1 MEVNVLALK
10 VRLAPRL
17 ALLFLAAGLVPL
29 GVTLLVLVPHGEDA
43 LRTSA
48 KLLHQSELEGLRAR
62 VDGALDELM
71 GDVRIVS
78 TAHAD
83 RSGRGRAARAAALPP
98 RQAPGSHHR
107 DASSSTARSCRGCRP
122 TIARS

>member
-1 MEVNVLALK
+1 M
-10 VRLAPRL
+10 
-17 ALLFLAAGLVPL
+17 PL

-78 TAHAD
+78 TAHASASD
-83 RSGRGRAARAAALPP
+83 ELERRARL
-98 RQAPGSHHR
+98 RFLLDKHQEV
-107 DASSSTARSCRGCRP
+107 
-122 TIARS
+122 TIATLFVDGQKLTDAQAYRPQSGHGRRSRGA

>member
-1 MEVNVLALK
+1 M
-10 VRLAPRL
+10 
-17 ALLFLAAGLVPL
+17 PL

-78 TAHAD
+78 TAHALAK
-83 RSGRGRAARAAALPP
+83 RTRPSGA
-98 RQAPGSHHR
+98 
-107 DASSSTARSCRGCRP
+107 RGC
-122 TIARS
+122 ASFSRSIRS